1 MLQGLSMVFFL
12 VSLKYIQRK
21 WPKTLFLKALGPF
34 IACVIGIVV
43 VVAAGFSDGKG
54 AIKIV
59 KKIPQGLPPVTIQ
72 HWVPVKNLGNILP
85 LAFIV
90 MAVDMLESTSIAR

>member
-1 MLQGLSMVFFL
+1 MMILFL

-34 IACVIGIVV
+34 IACVVGIVV
-43 VVAAGFSDGKG
+43 VVATGNTSGKG
-54 AIKIV
+54 PIKIV
-59 KKIPQGLPPVTIQ
+59 KNIPKGLPPVSIQ
-72 HWVPVKNLGNILP
+72 QWAPINNLGHILP
-85 LAFIV
+85 LALIV